1 MSIAKN
7 LDIVKNSVPKGIT
20 LVAISKTHPIDEIL
34 ECYNAGQKVFGENKV
49 AELIEKKKQLPK
61 DIEWHLVGH
70 LQTNKV
76 KHLLPHASLIHSVDS
91 EKLLHEINKQS
102 QKFGIITSIL
112 LQVFI
117 ASEETKFGFEKQ
129 ELEQLLNSGVK
140 LKYPNIKICGLM
152 GMATFTQD
160 TIQIKNEFKGLK
172 SMFDSL
178 REQYF
183 DNEKD
188 FSVLSMG
195 MSSDYKIAISEGSN
209 MVRVGSLIFG
219 ERNYGKLL

>member
-61 DIEWHLVGH
+61 DIEWHMVGH

-102 QKFGIITSIL
+102 QKLGIITSIL

>member
-20 LVAISKTHPIDEIL
+20 LVAISKTHPVDKIL

-61 DIEWHLVGH
+61 DIEWHMVGH

-102 QKFGIITSIL
+102 QKLGIITSIL

>member
-102 QKFGIITSIL
+102 QKLGIITSIL

-140 LKYPNIKICGLM
+140 QKYPNIKICGLM